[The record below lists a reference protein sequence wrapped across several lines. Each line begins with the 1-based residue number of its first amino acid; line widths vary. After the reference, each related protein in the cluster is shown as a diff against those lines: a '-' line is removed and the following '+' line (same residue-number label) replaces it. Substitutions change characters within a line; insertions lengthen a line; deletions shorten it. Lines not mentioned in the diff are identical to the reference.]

1 MNDSGPGTKERLLDA
16 AERLFAERGIAATS
30 LRAVIAAAG
39 VNLAAVHYHFGS
51 KEALVA
57 AVVGRRVEPLNRQR
71 LELLDKLERRG
82 RRRPLRLEEIVEAF
96 VAPPLRFGADPERGE
111 VFLKLLGR
119 LLAEP
124 EMFSNRIAA
133 GQFAEVRA
141 RFVGALGKALPHL
154 TAEEIFWR
162 LMFAVGAMAQA
173 ARLAPH
179 IEATSGGLC
188 RSAGIE
194 ETVRRL
200 VRFIAGGL
208 RAPMED
214 QER

>member
-1 MNDSGPGTKERLLDA
+1 MNDAGPGTKERLLDA

-30 LRAVIAAAG
+30 LRAVIAAARA
-39 VNLAAVHYHFGS
+39 NLAAVHYHFGS

-57 AVVGRRVEPLNRQR
+57 AVVQRRLEPLNRQR
-71 LELLDKLERRG
+71 LELLDRLERRG
-82 RRRPLRLEEIVEAF
+82 RRPPRLEEIVEAF
-96 VAPPLRFGADPERGE
+96 VAPPLRFAADPDRGE

-124 EMFSNRIAA
+124 EMFSDRVAA
-133 GQFAEVRA
+133 GQFAEVRT

-188 RSAGIE
+188 RPAGIE

-208 RAPMED
+208 RAAMED
-214 QER
+214 QKR